1 MQRALQQRHPCVV
14 LRVRRPLPV
23 RPMRVVSWEQGDRPS
38 VMTRARLQT
47 PQARKR
53 LTDLLAAGDFA
64 DLGYVVVDWTG
75 TIAFIDSNGQSR
87 ANPDVLDTTRPVMY
101 IQVIKSM
108 PQYGG
113 SIASEHRLDID
124 DMFGGND
131 INGSDLI
138 DFVGSLKESVEEM
151 VGRVVSAQGG
161 SR

>member
-1 MQRALQQRHPCVV
+1 
-14 LRVRRPLPV
+14 
-23 RPMRVVSWEQGDRPS
+23 MRVVSWEQGDRPS
-38 VMTRARLQT
+38 LMTRSRLQT

-75 TIAFIDSNGQSR
+75 TIAFIDSNGNSR
-87 ANPDVLDTTRPVMY
+87 STPDVLDTGRPVMY

-113 SIASEHRLDID
+113 SIAAEHRLDID

-131 INGSDLI
+131 ITGSDLV
-138 DFVGSLKESVEEM
+138 DFIGTLKESVEEM
-151 VGRVVSAQGG
+151 TAQVMSAQGG